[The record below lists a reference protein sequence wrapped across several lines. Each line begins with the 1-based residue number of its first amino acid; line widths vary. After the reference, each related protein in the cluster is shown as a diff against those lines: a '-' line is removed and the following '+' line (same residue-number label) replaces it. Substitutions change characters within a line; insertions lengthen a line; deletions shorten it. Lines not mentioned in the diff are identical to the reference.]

1 MRLRGAFENHGDKV
15 QFFTIY
21 IAEAHPTDG
30 WALPINRESGIDH
43 VQPTT
48 TEERAAVAEIC
59 AVRLDMKMP
68 MLLGDIDNRVDM
80 DYAAHPVR
88 IFVIDENGIVF
99 HRSGMGPRDLD
110 VDGAIAA
117 VEELAGR
124 G

>member
-1 MRLRGAFENHGDKV
+1 MRLRDAFENHGDKV
-15 QFFTIY
+15 HFFTIY
-21 IAEAHPTDG
+21 IEEAHPTDG
-30 WALPINRESGIDH
+30 WALPVNHEAGIEYA
-43 VQPTT
+43 QPTT
-48 TEERAAVAEIC
+48 TDERASIAEVC

-80 DYAAHPVR
+80 DYAARPVR
-88 IFVIDENGIVF
+88 LFVIDANGIVF

-117 VEELAGR
+117 VADLAGR

>member
-1 MRLRGAFENHGDKV
+1 MRLGDAFENHGDNV
-15 QFFTIY
+15 HFFTVY
-21 IAEAHPTDG
+21 IGEAHPTDG
-30 WALPINRESGIDH
+30 WALPVNRQAGIEYA
-43 VQPTT
+43 QPTT
-48 TEERAAVAEIC
+48 TEARAAVAEIC

-68 MLLGDIDNRVDM
+68 MLLGYIENRVDM

-117 VEELAGR
+117 VEKLAGR

>member
-1 MRLRGAFENHGDKV
+1 VRLRDAFEKLGDKV

-21 IAEAHPTDG
+21 IEEAHPTDG
-30 WALPINRESGIDH
+30 WALPVNEKAGINYA
-43 VQPTT
+43 QTT
-48 TEERAAVAEIC
+48 TAEERAEVAEIC

-68 MLLGDIDNRVDM
+68 MLLGDIQNRVDK

-110 VDGAIAA
+110 IDGAIAA
-117 VEELAGR
+117 VEMLADR
-124 G
+124 S

>member
-1 MRLRGAFENHGDKV
+1 MRLRDAFENHGRKIH
-15 QFFTIY
+15 FLTIY
-21 IAEAHPTDG
+21 IEEAHPTDG
-30 WALPINRESGIDH
+30 WALPINRKAGINH

-48 TEERAAVAEIC
+48 TEARADVAEIC

-68 MLLGDIDNRVDM
+68 MLLGDIDNRVDR

-88 IFVIDENGIVF
+88 IFVIDADGKVF

-117 VEELAGR
+117 IDRLAGAV
-124 G
+124 